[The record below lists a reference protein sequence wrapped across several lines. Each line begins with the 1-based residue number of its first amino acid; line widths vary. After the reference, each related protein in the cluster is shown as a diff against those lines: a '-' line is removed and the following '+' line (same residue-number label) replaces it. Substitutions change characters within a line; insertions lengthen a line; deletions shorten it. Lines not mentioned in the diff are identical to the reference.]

1 MSHAEAEPVAV
12 AVFARAPVPGF
23 AKTRLIP
30 VLGADGAAAL
40 QARLTAH
47 AVATACAAA
56 VGPVTLWATPDAS
69 HLSFRAL
76 SAQYAIALAPQP
88 HGDIGARMLAAV
100 VAAGGP
106 VLVIGSDCPAL
117 TPDHLRTATVLLREG
132 IDAVLLPADDGGY
145 VLIGLRRPQP
155 ALFTHI
161 AWSTEIVAAETRQ
174 RMARLGLSWREPA
187 RLWDL
192 DRPKELARLQA
203 AGFALS

>member
-1 MSHAEAEPVAV
+1 MSHAKAEPVAV

-56 VGPVTLWATPDAS
+56 VGPVTLWATADAS
-69 HLSFRAL
+69 HPSFRA
-76 SAQYAIALAPQP
+76 SAAQYAIALAPQP
-88 HGDIGARMLAAV
+88 DGDIGARMLAAV
-100 VAAGGP
+100 IAAGGP

-117 TPDHLRTATVLLREG
+117 TPGHLRTAAVLLREG
-132 IDAVLLPADDGGY
+132 IDVVLLPADDGGY

-155 ALFTHI
+155 ALFAGI
-161 AWSTEIVAAETRQ
+161 AWSTETVAAETRR

-187 RLWDL
+187 RLWDV
-192 DRPKELARLQA
+192 DRPEDLTRAPQLF
-203 AGFALS
+203 AGPL